1 MALVK
6 FSKKTEKIRKGKH
19 VKLPKQGNKLYHT
32 TRFGEDRLSNYPIHR
47 DPATISAKQ
56 KASCDQMAQAQA
68 AADADRADP
77 IKLEQWLQKR
87 NSDPVAMEKYKTL
100 RGYIIAQYRQLLQNG
115 E

>member
-1 MALVK
+1 
-6 FSKKTEKIRKGKH
+6 
-19 VKLPKQGNKLYHT
+19 
-32 TRFGEDRLSNYPIHR
+32 
-47 DPATISAKQ
+47 
-56 KASCDQMAQAQA
+56 MAQAQA

-77 IKLEQWLQKR
+77 IKFEQWLQKR